1 MKRKTLICLT
11 SLLLCTT
18 MLSAC
23 KGANYKVAFNPY
35 WQQDVD
41 DVPETTY
48 EQLVYDVTLTN
59 QNSYSG
65 YKMQY
70 KDGTYT
76 TTLRSKREDG
86 KLLYEYTT
94 RLDISVC
101 YISGTFQSEWMN
113 DYVQSTILF
122 HSTANALA
130 PISSHKELISHSP
143 MNQQI
148 NAETDFEEWKYSC
161 VVDVDYSTNQSTVT
175 MNPATE
181 KESVVVSEM
190 KIDDKKY
197 SYLDNEQLMLGLRA
211 LNPSTNSST
220 KVLVYSPF
228 AKTTQTI
235 SATFDKKV
243 TEENLSFEKDGQPYK
258 ADVQYYPVTI
268 ALEATNSGQKQT
280 IWIAAAENV
289 KNNLLR
295 NVILRYET
303 PITYGLGTLVYKL
316 KSATFTNA

>member
-23 KGANYKVAFNPY
+23 KGRDYKVAFNPY

-48 EQLVYDVTLTN
+48 EQLVYDVTLTD

-65 YKMQY
+65 YTVQY

-76 TTLRSKREDG
+76 TTLRSKKEDG

-101 YISGTFQSEWMN
+101 YISGSFQSEWMA
-113 DYVQSTILF
+113 DYVQSTVIF
-122 HSTANALA
+122 NSTANALA

-143 MNQQI
+143 MNEQV
-148 NAETDFEEWKYSC
+148 NAQTNFEEWKYSC
-161 VVDVDYSTNQSTVT
+161 VVDVDYSANTSTLT
-175 MNPATE
+175 MNPGTE
-181 KESVVVSEM
+181 KENVVVSEM
-190 KIDDKKY
+190 EIDDEKY

-220 KVLVYSPF
+220 KLLVYSPF
-228 AKTTQTI
+228 ARKTQTI
-235 SATFDKKV
+235 SASFGKKV
-243 TEENLSFEKDGQPYK
+243 AEENLSFEKEGQPYK

-268 ALEATNSGQKQT
+268 KLDESISGQEQT
-280 IWIAAAENV
+280 IWIAAADNV